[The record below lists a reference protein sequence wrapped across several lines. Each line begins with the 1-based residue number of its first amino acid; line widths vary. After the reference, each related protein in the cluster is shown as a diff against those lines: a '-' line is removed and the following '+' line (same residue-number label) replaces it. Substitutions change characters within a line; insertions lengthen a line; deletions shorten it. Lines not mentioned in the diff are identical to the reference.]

1 MLTVKQSRARP
12 LEALVFVLMLLLFA
26 FAAGL
31 HSMHNIGHLNQ
42 AAQCAVASASTH
54 LAGTAVESVIL
65 EIPALPLEIV
75 PGTRFTDPS
84 IACLGPAHGRAP
96 PSCTA

>member
-1 MLTVKQSRARP
+1 MSTAKRP
-12 LEALVFVLMLLLFA
+12 RVRSIEALALVLILLLFA

-54 LAGTAVESVIL
+54 LVGTAVESVTI
-65 EIPALPLEIV
+65 EIPALPLEIA
-75 PGTRFTDPS
+75 PGTRCIDPS
-84 IACLGPAHGRAP
+84 IAYPGPAHGRDP
-96 PSCTA
+96 PSFTT